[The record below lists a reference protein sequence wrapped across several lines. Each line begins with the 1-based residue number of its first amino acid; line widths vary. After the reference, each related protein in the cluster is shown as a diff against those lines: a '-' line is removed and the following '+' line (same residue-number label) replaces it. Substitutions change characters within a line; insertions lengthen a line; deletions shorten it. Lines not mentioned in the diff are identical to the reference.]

1 MIEDNTSHQKN
12 TIPEKPGLTAT
23 ADCGIEDNS
32 RSSQLFSGQTPAT
45 FMDRLE
51 AAFDESIEGL
61 LTRLYVVGQM
71 SVPDI
76 RQWLEERLGSV
87 VSERHLY
94 RIMAEHNVQL
104 RGHAEHKRLSWKQ
117 GKMDTSMARS
127 RQTRKRTYLL
137 GSKAEKNVRYLLRE
151 ALLILEVKWDVVI
164 GDNLQHILGRYEVD
178 IPVVVVDRSTDAAC
192 RFAVE
197 VDNSFTHSSPKRKKR
212 DAAKDRALEQA
223 GWRVFRLDGGT
234 KDQDAM
240 AEQVA
245 DLVLT
250 IEAHAEEIFVKDSF
264 PASLLQGRRAVHHL
278 ECVQVEGL

>member
-1 MIEDNTSHQKN
+1 MIADNTRLRE
-12 TIPEKPGLTAT
+12 TAAPEIPGLTAT
-23 ADCGIEDNS
+23 AGSGIEDNS
-32 RSSQLFSGQTPAT
+32 RSSQSFSGRRSAPFT
-45 FMDRLE
+45 DRLE
-51 AAFDESIEGL
+51 TAFDESIEGL
-61 LTRLYVVGQM
+61 LSRLYVVEQM

-76 RQWLEERLGSV
+76 RRWIEDRLGSV

-94 RIMAEHNVQL
+94 RIMTERGVQL

-178 IPVVVVDRSTDAAC
+178 IPVVVVDRSTGTAC

-212 DAAKDRALEQA
+212 DAAKDRALEKA
-223 GWRVFRLDGGT
+223 GWRVFRLDGGA

-245 DLVLT
+245 DLALA
-250 IEAHAEEIFVKDSF
+250 IEARAGEIFVKDSF
-264 PASLLQGRRAVHHL
+264 PASLLQARRAPHHL

>member
-1 MIEDNTSHQKN
+1 MIADNTRPQEN
-12 TIPEKPGLTAT
+12 TTPETLGLTAT
-23 ADCGIEDNS
+23 AGSGIEDNS
-32 RSSQLFSGQTPAT
+32 RSSQFFSGRRSAS
-45 FMDRLE
+45 FADRLE
-51 AAFDESIEGL
+51 TAFDESIEGL
-61 LTRLYVVGQM
+61 LTRLYVVEQM

-94 RIMAEHNVQL
+94 RIMTEHGVQL
-104 RGHAEHKRLSWKQ
+104 RGHAERKRLSWKQ
-117 GKMDTSMARS
+117 GKMDASMAKS

-137 GSKAEKNVRYLLRE
+137 GSKAEKTIRYLLRE
-151 ALLILEVKWDVVI
+151 ALLVLEVKWDVVI

-178 IPVVVVDRSTDAAC
+178 IPVVVVDRSTGAAC

-197 VDNSFTHSSPKRKKR
+197 VDNSFTHSSPKRKNR

-223 GWRVFRLDGGT
+223 GWRVFRLDGGA
-234 KDQDAM
+234 KDQNDM

-245 DLVLT
+245 DLVLA
-250 IEAHAEEIFVKDSF
+250 IEAHAGEIFVKGSF
-264 PASLLQGRRAVHHL
+264 PASPLQARRAIHHL

>member
-1 MIEDNTSHQKN
+1 MIEDNTRPQEN
-12 TIPEKPGLTAT
+12 TTPETLGLTAT
-23 ADCGIEDNS
+23 AGSGIEDNS
-32 RSSQLFSGQTPAT
+32 RSFQSFSGRRSAPFT
-45 FMDRLE
+45 DRLE
-51 AAFDESIEGL
+51 TAFDESIEGL
-61 LTRLYVVGQM
+61 LTRLYVVEQM

-94 RIMAEHNVQL
+94 RIMTERGVQL

-178 IPVVVVDRSTDAAC
+178 IPVVVVDRSTGMAC

-212 DAAKDRALEQA
+212 DAAKDSALEKA
-223 GWRVFRLDGGT
+223 GWRVFRLDGGA

-245 DLVLT
+245 DLALA
-250 IEAHAEEIFVKDSF
+250 IEARAGEIFVKDSS
-264 PASLLQGRRAVHHL
+264 PASLLQGRRAPHHL
-278 ECVQVEGL
+278 ECVQVKGL

>member
-1 MIEDNTSHQKN
+1 MIEDNTRPQEN
-12 TIPEKPGLTAT
+12 TIPETLGLTAT
-23 ADCGIEDNS
+23 AGSEMEDNS
-32 RSSQLFSGQTPAT
+32 RSSQLFSSQTPAIFT
-45 FMDRLE
+45 DRLE

-61 LTRLYVVGQM
+61 LTRLYVVEQM

-76 RQWLEERLGSV
+76 RRWIEDRLGSV

-94 RIMAEHNVQL
+94 RIMAEHGVQL
-104 RGHAEHKRLSWKQ
+104 RGHAERKRLSWKQ
-117 GKMDTSMARS
+117 GKMDASMARS

-178 IPVVVVDRSTDAAC
+178 IPVVVVDRSTGAAC
-192 RFAVE
+192 RFSVE
-197 VDNSFTHSSPKRKKR
+197 VDNSFTHSNPKRKNR

-223 GWRVFRLDGGT
+223 GWRVFRLDGDA

-240 AEQVA
+240 AGQVA
-245 DLVLT
+245 DLALA
-250 IEAHAEEIFVKDSF
+250 IEAHAGEIFVKDSF
-264 PASLLQGRRAVHHL
+264 PASLLKARRATHPL